1 MNEKCVCRQI
11 CACIF
16 AKNSH
21 STCGVTPDKIRK
33 AATRC
38 RENTKSS
45 GSIMCTEKTFHIFS
59 FFKKS
64 STLLDIAKFFFL
76 HLRQKPSLFLL
87 CLYFS
92 VKKYFFLLCVTF
104 ESHAHIFPT
113 LNENYF
119 KFFTLFSFLS
129 EVFCTIAELLSEKCI
144 SRQILRVHF
153 PEKQPLDVRSDS
165 R

>member
-1 MNEKCVCRQI
+1 MHV
-11 CACIF
+11 
-16 AKNSH
+16 
-21 STCGVTPDKIRK
+21 
-33 AATRC
+33 
-38 RENTKSS
+38 
-45 GSIMCTEKTFHIFS
+45 EKTFHVFS
-59 FFKKS
+59 FFKKN
-64 STLLDIAKFFFL
+64 STFLDIAKFLSAFCIK
-76 HLRQKPSLFLL
+76 KPSLFLL

-92 VKKYFFLLCVTF
+92 VKKNTFFYFL
-104 ESHAHIFPT
+104 SHLSRMHIFFPT

-129 EVFCTIAELLSEKCI
+129 QVFCTIAELLSEKCI

>member
-1 MNEKCVCRQI
+1 MSGEHEKQRLEHVR
-11 CACIF
+11 
-16 AKNSH
+16 
-21 STCGVTPDKIRK
+21 
-33 AATRC
+33 
-38 RENTKSS
+38 RENFS
-45 GSIMCTEKTFHIFS
+45 S
-59 FFKKS
+59 FFFFQKKFY
-64 STLLDIAKFFFL
+64 FFRYCKVFCL

-92 VKKYFFLLCVTF
+92 VKKNTFFYFL
-104 ESHAHIFPT
+104 SHLSRMHIFFPT

-129 EVFCTIAELLSEKCI
+129 QVFCTIAELLSEKCI